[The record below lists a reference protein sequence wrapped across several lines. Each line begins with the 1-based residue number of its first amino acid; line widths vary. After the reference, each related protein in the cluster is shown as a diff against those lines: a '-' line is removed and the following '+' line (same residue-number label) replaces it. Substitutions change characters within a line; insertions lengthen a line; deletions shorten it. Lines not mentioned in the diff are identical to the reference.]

1 MTISPLM
8 AGVVLEHLDESKSP
22 RLDPRGFRVSVS
34 MAAS

>member
-1 MTISPLM
+1 MTVSPLM

-22 RLDPRGFRVSVS
+22 RLGFRVSVS